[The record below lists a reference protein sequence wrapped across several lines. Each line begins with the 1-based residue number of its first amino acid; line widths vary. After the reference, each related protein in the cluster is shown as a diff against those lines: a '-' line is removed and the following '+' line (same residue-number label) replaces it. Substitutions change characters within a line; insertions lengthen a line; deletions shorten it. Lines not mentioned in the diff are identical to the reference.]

1 MITLFESAP
10 TLDLSGSSTPP
21 TDMIP
26 TLNETG
32 GGDGDKFWKI
42 VNGPAGLGPLVL
54 GALVRQEGWKSD

>member
-1 MITLFESAP
+1 MVTLFESDP
-10 TLDLSGSSTPP
+10 TLDLSGSSVPP
-21 TDMIP
+21 ADKTP

-54 GALVRQEGWKSD
+54 GNSVRQESWNSD

>member
-1 MITLFESAP
+1 MVTLYDLDPS
-10 TLDLSGSSTPP
+10 LDLSGSSTPP
-21 TDMIP
+21 ADIVP

-54 GALVRQEGWKSD
+54 GTSVRQESWQNA